1 MEDATQYGSNF
12 LNVFN
17 QILDVHAPM
26 TEIKQSKK
34 QRRQNAKPW
43 ITNNILKLIRAKD
56 KTYHQLIK
64 ESNATKKESVMI
76 KYKEQKNEITKQI
89 RRSKK
94 FYYNQ
99 YFTKNSSNLKN
110 FGLASTKYSTK
121 TNILTIIQYV
131 LKLM

>member
-56 KTYHQLIK
+56 KTYL
-64 ESNATKKESVMI
+64 SST
-76 KYKEQKNEITKQI
+76 
-89 RRSKK
+89 
-94 FYYNQ
+94 NQ
-99 YFTKNSSNLKN
+99 RE
-110 FGLASTKYSTK
+110 
-121 TNILTIIQYV
+121 
-131 LKLM
+131 

>member
-1 MEDATQYGSNF
+1 MEDANQYGNNL

-34 QRRQNAKPW
+34 HRRQNAKPW
-43 ITNNILKLIRAKD
+43 ITNDILKLIRAKD
-56 KTYHQLIK
+56 TTYHQLIK

-99 YFTKNSSNLKN
+99 YFTKNSSNLK
-110 FGLASTKYSTK
+110 K
-121 TNILTIIQYV
+121 TLGWHQPNTQQKQIF
-131 LKLM
+131 